1 MRTLKRKQVIPVSRG
16 NIQCKYINVADE
28 NKKKSICTT
37 AKNKGSLLAKI
48 KFMSGEQRNILSN
61 DLFNQELER
70 LKGRIEQVECTR
82 THEDIV
88 RTSLKW
94 LSELEKDMNAL
105 MDPGGSHPSSSVLM
119 WDADGQMG
127 INACLETNG

>member
-1 MRTLKRKQVIPVSRG
+1 MTMAKRTLKRKQVIPVSRG

-37 AKNKGSLLAKI
+37 AKNKGSLLAK
-48 KFMSGEQRNILSN
+48 
-61 DLFNQELER
+61 
-70 LKGRIEQVECTR
+70 
-82 THEDIV
+82 
-88 RTSLKW
+88 KW